1 MSTDQLTVP
10 AVPSVERSTD
20 NLKVQTDVANGRP
33 KFAKND
39 GFQAELRKR
48 VDAFLRSTG
57 RRERDCP
64 QMYLKTLVIL
74 SVFAIVYYLLV
85 FVAQTWWQ
93 ALPLSMLLAL
103 ATAGI
108 GFNIQHDGGHN
119 AYSNRKWVNN
129 IMAMTM
135 DMIGASS
142 YMWHWKHV
150 VFHHTYTNITGHDT
164 DIELGVLGRLSPH
177 QKRLYFHRWQ
187 HYYLWPLYGLIGI
200 KWHLFDD
207 FHDVILGRVGDQKIP
222 RPRGWDLVVFLAGK
236 VLFFSLAFG
245 IPLLLHAWWIVLIFY
260 AVTELTLGIVLSI
273 VFQSAHCVE
282 GATFVALPTDT
293 KRIENAWAVHQAEST
308 VDFAQKS
315 RLLSWLLGGLN
326 FQIEHHLFPRICH
339 VNYPAIS
346 KVVQETCQEYGVKYQ
361 AHRTFAVAL
370 RSHFRWLREMGMATT
385 ESTINTFTIQKKLS
399 A

>member
-10 AVPSVERSTD
+10 VVPSIQRSTD
-20 NLKVQTDVANGRP
+20 NLKAQADVANGRP
-33 KFAKND
+33 KFGKND

-48 VDAFLRSTG
+48 VDAFIRSTG

-74 SVFAIVYYLLV
+74 SFFAATYFLLV
-85 FVAQTWWQ
+85 FVAETWWQ
-93 ALPLSMLLAL
+93 ALPLSILLGL
-103 ATAGI
+103 ATAAI

-119 AYSNRKWVNN
+119 AYSNRKWVNK

-164 DIELGVLGRLSPH
+164 DIELGILGRLSPH

-187 HYYLWPLYGLIGI
+187 HLYLWPLYGLIAI
-200 KWHLFDD
+200 KWHLYDD
-207 FHDVILGRVGDQKIP
+207 FHDVILGRVGNQKIP
-222 RPRGWDLVVFLAGK
+222 RPRGWDLVVFLMGK
-236 VLFFSLAFG
+236 VVFFSLAFG
-245 IPLLLHAWWIVLIFY
+245 IPLLLHSWWVVLIFY
-260 AVTELTLGIVLSI
+260 TVTELTLGMVMSI

-282 GATFVALPTDT
+282 GATFVVPPTDT
-293 KRIENAWAVHQAEST
+293 RKIENAWAVHQAQST

-315 RLLSWLLGGLN
+315 RILTWLLGGLN

-339 VNYPAIS
+339 INYPAMSLVI
-346 KVVQETCQEYGVKYQ
+346 QETCQENGVKYQ
-361 AHRTFAVAL
+361 VHNSFTEAL
-370 RSHFRWLREMGMATT
+370 ISHFRWLREMGQPIDARPNDKLTT
-385 ESTINTFTIQKKLS
+385 EASIQK
-399 A
+399 